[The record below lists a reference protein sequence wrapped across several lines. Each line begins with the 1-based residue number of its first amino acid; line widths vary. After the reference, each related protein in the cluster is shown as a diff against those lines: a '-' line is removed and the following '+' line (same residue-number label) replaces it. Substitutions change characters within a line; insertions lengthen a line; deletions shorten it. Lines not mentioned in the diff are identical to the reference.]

1 MGMARRDVRAAAF
14 VGDGRGAGRRADHRA
29 GDPGRGP
36 LVSSGQFRLGQET
49 DDRTVVVITVPPGG
63 LEVCLPVT
71 PAQRRE
77 ARGAPLL
84 LSHYDGSRW
93 TTVVESRDRVQVY
106 APGGDGLF
114 AVRGRVCM
122 T

>member
-1 MGMARRDVRAAAF
+1 MTVKAPAGVRITELETLAA
-14 VGDGRGAGRRADHRA
+14 DQ
-29 GDPGRGP
+29 P
-36 LVSSGQFRLGQET
+36 VSSGQFRLEQET

-63 LEVCLPVT
+63 LKVYLPVT

-84 LSHYDGSRW
+84 LLHYDGSRW

-106 APGGDGLF
+106 APGGHGLF
-114 AVRGRVCM
+114 AVRGRVRTM
-122 T
+122 